1 MVSERLKS
9 LVDVD
14 IDMRE
19 LSLASEIFQEEISV
33 AISKQPDV
41 KSYVSKLEAKYDEN
55 VISIPDMPTG
65 TDMVKEIEDFLRSQS
80 N

>member
-1 MVSERLKS
+1 M
-9 LVDVD
+9 
-14 IDMRE
+14 
-19 LSLASEIFQEEISV
+19 